1 MSIHSGS
8 HLILG
13 STSIQLMDM
22 SAPEKR
28 QIVADDSQEDES
40 LHDPPLH
47 LVRFGPK
54 GRVVSASVESN
65 TVKLWP
71 SLAQNTGHRA
81 FVESCLKVG
90 EEKSFGTIYR
100 YEEWGMSAWLGSGCG
115 RGVSCM
121 GVVKKHGVWLM
132 I

>member
-1 MSIHSGS
+1 M
-8 HLILG
+8 ILG

-54 GRVVSASVESN
+54 GRMVSASVESN

-71 SLAQNTGHRA
+71 SLAQNTGHMTS
-81 FVESCLKVG
+81 VESSMKVG
-90 EEKSFGTIYR
+90 KDKTFGAIYR
-100 YEEWGMSAWLGSGCG
+100 YEE
-115 RGVSCM
+115 
-121 GVVKKHGVWLM
+121 
-132 I
+132 